1 MASAKQKRRV
11 QTKDAFP
18 SFIKQLV
25 ERLRKDVISF
35 RQTNTDRPLVSKQ
48 ERVRKSS
55 FSTQAYSEMKRPV
68 EAVGSI

>member
-18 SFIKQLV
+18 SFLKQLV

-35 RQTNTDRPLVSKQ
+35 CQKIADRPLVSEQ
-48 ERVRKSS
+48 ERVLKSS
-55 FSTQAYSEMKRPV
+55 FSTQVFSEMKRPV
-68 EAVGSI
+68 EAVESM